1 MREYIRLVIQ
11 FKQETH
17 YPSFRIVKLVWCGDP
32 FSTAVRHQKRAYKGS
47 IWGKS
52 TDVIKTHLLKIHF
65 KPYDNVLITSA
76 GVSCRYYPADVLKTS
91 VGDVSW
97 YCVEGNMGTF
107 LERRFLFNWIVK
119 LDSDN
124 KQIHNLFEFCWL
136 LIPALS
142 RENSLVPL
150 QEVVFATSDLT

>member
-1 MREYIRLVIQ
+1 MRQYNASLFNLSKKLIFPPSVSSSYCDVETLLVLQYDIR
-11 FKQETH
+11 KG
-17 YPSFRIVKLVWCGDP
+17 RIREASAESPEMSLN
-32 FSTAVRHQKRAYKGS
+32 
-47 IWGKS
+47 
-52 TDVIKTHLLKIHF
+52 THLLKIHF

-76 GVSCRYYPADVLKTS
+76 GVSGRYYPADVLKTS
-91 VGDVSW
+91 VGNVSW
-97 YCVEGNMGTF
+97 YCLEGNMGTF

-124 KQIHNLFEFCWL
+124 KRIHNLFEFCWL
-136 LIPALS
+136 LIPAPS